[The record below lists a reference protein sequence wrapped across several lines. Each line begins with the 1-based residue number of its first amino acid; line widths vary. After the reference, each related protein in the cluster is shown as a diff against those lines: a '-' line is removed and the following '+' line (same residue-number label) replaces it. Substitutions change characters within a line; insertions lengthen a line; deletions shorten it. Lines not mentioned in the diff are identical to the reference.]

1 MKFTAADGAEEKGI
15 LKPISKQSMGD
26 ITGKKEM
33 MARKNVRAMSENHR
47 DLDEKNTTEYIR
59 IFTEREY
66 LQYVAVVGCGW
77 MWV

>member
-1 MKFTAADGAEEKGI
+1 
-15 LKPISKQSMGD
+15 MGD

-59 IFTEREY
+59 MLTEREY
-66 LQYVAVVGCGW
+66 LQYVAVVGCGR